1 MSTIGSL
8 PTTELASG
16 PIDLTVVEPE
26 GHYEVVNGKVVEKPA
41 MGVFETGFAS
51 ELFGWL
57 QRTPGIQEAGR
68 VLSEMLFLLDA
79 AKDLKRRPDLAFVSH
94 DRWERNR
101 PFPRTAA
108 WEVIPD
114 LAIEIISPTNLACE
128 VLVRVDDYFR
138 SGVRSVWVVYPGEEL
153 EQVYIY
159 ESPTSVRI
167 LTRSDRLELPAILPG
182 FQLPLDSLFER
193 PTASVI
199 SQDTV

>member
-1 MSTIGSL
+1 MSTINSL

-16 PIDLTVVEPE
+16 PIDLTVVEPD

-41 MGVFETGFAS
+41 MGVFETWFAS

-57 QRTPGIQEAGR
+57 QRSPGIQEHGR

-79 AKDLKRRPDLAFVSH
+79 ANDLKRRPDLAFVSH
-94 DRWERNR
+94 ERWARNR
-101 PFPRTAA
+101 PVPRTAA

-138 SGVRSVWVVYPGEEL
+138 CWGQVGLGRLSGRGAGAGL
-153 EQVYIY
+153 RL
-159 ESPTSVRI
+159 RI
-167 LTRSDRLELPAILPG
+167 SHQRPDSDPFRPARIAGHSAWLSAPAG
-182 FQLPLDSLFER
+182 QPF
-193 PTASVI
+193 
-199 SQDTV
+199 